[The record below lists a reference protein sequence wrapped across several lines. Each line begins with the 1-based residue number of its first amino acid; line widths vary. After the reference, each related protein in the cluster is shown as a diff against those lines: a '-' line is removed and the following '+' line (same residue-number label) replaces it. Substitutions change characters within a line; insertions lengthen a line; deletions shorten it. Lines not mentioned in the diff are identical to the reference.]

1 MRYSHLGNQLKDSG
15 LGELLALAGKP
26 EMYNF
31 SSGFPAEE
39 LFPLKELEAVNH
51 AILAREGKQA
61 VQYGSSAGYLPLR
74 EQIAA
79 RMKQVFHASCTAEQI
94 FITSGSQQGL
104 SLLGQLFLNK
114 DDVVLVESPTYLG
127 AINAFQISGPK
138 FVEIPTDEQGVIPE
152 ALEGILRTTERV
164 RMMYVIPEF
173 QNPTGVT
180 WTMERRRAVMEI
192 VNRYDFPVLE
202 DNPYGELRYD
212 GETMPALK
220 SMDTKGNVI
229 FLGSFS
235 KILMPGLRVGWL
247 VAEPEILEKLNLL
260 KQNVDLQCSSY
271 AQRQVSFFMEM
282 FDLDAHVETLKTLYR
297 KRRTLLYDS
306 IQKYFP
312 SGVTATYPEGGLFL
326 WVTLPEG
333 MDAKALAAK
342 ATARKVA
349 YVPGAP
355 FYPNGG
361 HRNHMRLNFSTMQEN
376 RIVEGIRILGQLLYE
391 EVDTANESK
400 SRD

>member
-1 MRYSHLGNQLKDSG
+1 MRYSDLGNQLKDSG

-39 LFPLKELEAVNH
+39 LFPLRELDAVNR
-51 AILAREGKQA
+51 AILEREGKQA

-79 RMKQVFHASCTAEQI
+79 RMHKVFRADCTAEQI

-104 SLLGQLFLNK
+104 SLLAQLFLDQ

-127 AINAFQISGPK
+127 AINAFQLCGPR
-138 FVEIPTDEQGVIPE
+138 FVEVPTDEQGIVPA
-152 ALEGILRTTERV
+152 ALEEILRTTDRV
-164 RMMYVIPEF
+164 KMMYVIPEF

-235 KILMPGLRVGWL
+235 KILMPGLRVGWI

-271 AQRQVSFFMEM
+271 AQRQVSYFMDM
-282 FDLDAHVETLKTLYR
+282 FDLDAHVSRLKDLYR
-297 KRRTLLYDS
+297 RRRTLLYDA
-306 IQKYFP
+306 IRQYFP
-312 SGVTATYPEGGLFL
+312 AGVTATWPEGGLFL

-333 MDAKALAAK
+333 MDAKALAPK

-361 HRNHMRLNFSTMQEN
+361 HGNHLRLNFSTMQED
-376 RIVEGIRILGQLLYE
+376 RIVQGIQILGELLRE
-391 EVDTANESK
+391 ELED
-400 SRD
+400 

>member
-1 MRYSHLGNQLKDSG
+1 MRYSDLGNQLKDSG

-39 LFPLKELEAVNH
+39 LFPLRELDAVNR
-51 AILAREGKQA
+51 AILEREGKQA

-79 RMKQVFHASCTAEQI
+79 RMHKVFRADCTAEQI

-104 SLLGQLFLNK
+104 SLLAQLFLDQ

-127 AINAFQISGPK
+127 AINAFQLCGPR
-138 FVEIPTDEQGVIPE
+138 FVEVPTDEQGIVPA
-152 ALEGILRTTERV
+152 ALEEILRTTDRV
-164 RMMYVIPEF
+164 KMMYVIPEF

-235 KILMPGLRVGWL
+235 KILMPGLRVGWI

-271 AQRQVSFFMEM
+271 AQRQVSYFMDM
-282 FDLDAHVETLKTLYR
+282 FDLDAHVSRLKDLYR
-297 KRRTLLYDS
+297 RRRTLLYDA
-306 IQKYFP
+306 IRQYFP
-312 SGVTATYPEGGLFL
+312 AGVTATWPEGGLFL
-326 WVTLPEG
+326 WVTLPES
-333 MDAKALAAK
+333 MDAKALAPK

-361 HRNHMRLNFSTMQEN
+361 HGNHLRLNFSTMQED
-376 RIVEGIRILGQLLYE
+376 RIVQGIQILGELLRE
-391 EVDTANESK
+391 ELED
-400 SRD
+400 

>member
-1 MRYSHLGNQLKDSG
+1 MRYSDLGNQLKDSG

-39 LFPLKELEAVNH
+39 LFPLRALEEVNR
-51 AILAREGKQA
+51 AILAHEGKQA

-79 RMKQVFHASCTAEQI
+79 RMRKVFRTDCTAEQI

-104 SLLGQLFLNK
+104 SLLAQLFLNK

-127 AINAFQISGPK
+127 AINAFRMSGPR
-138 FVEIPTDEQGVIPE
+138 FVEVPTDAQGIIPE
-152 ALEGILRTTERV
+152 ALEEILRTTERV

-180 WTMERRRAVMEI
+180 WTPERRKAVMEI
-192 VNRYDFPVLE
+192 VNRYDFPVVE

-235 KILMPGLRVGWL
+235 KILMPGLRVGWI
-247 VAEPEILEKLNLL
+247 VAEPEIREKLNLL

-271 AQRQVSFFMEM
+271 AQRQVSYFMDM
-282 FDLDAHVETLKTLYR
+282 FDLDAHVETLKALYR

-306 IQKYFP
+306 IQTYFP
-312 SGVTATYPEGGLFL
+312 AGVTATYPEGGLFL

-333 MDAKALAAK
+333 MDAKALAPK
-342 ATARKVA
+342 AAARKVA

-361 HRNHMRLNFSTMQEN
+361 HGNHLRLNFSTMQED
-376 RIVEGIRILGQLLYE
+376 RIVEGVRILGQLLHE
-391 EVDTANESK
+391 ELDA
-400 SRD
+400 

>member
-1 MRYSHLGNQLKDSG
+1 MRYSDLGNQLKDSG

-39 LFPLKELEAVNH
+39 LFPLRALEEVNR
-51 AILAREGKQA
+51 AILAHEGKQA

-79 RMKQVFHASCTAEQI
+79 RMRKVFRTDCTAEQI

-104 SLLGQLFLNK
+104 SLLAQLFLNK

-127 AINAFQISGPK
+127 AINAFRMSGPR
-138 FVEIPTDEQGVIPE
+138 FVEVPTDAQGIIPE
-152 ALEGILRTTERV
+152 ALEEILRTTERV

-180 WTMERRRAVMEI
+180 WTPERRKAVMEI

-235 KILMPGLRVGWL
+235 KILMPGLRVGWI
-247 VAEPEILEKLNLL
+247 VAEPEIREKLNLL

-271 AQRQVSFFMEM
+271 AQRQVSYFMDM
-282 FDLDAHVETLKTLYR
+282 FDLDAHVETLKALYR

-306 IQKYFP
+306 IQTYFP
-312 SGVTATYPEGGLFL
+312 AGVTATYPEGGLFL

-333 MDAKALAAK
+333 MDAKALAPK
-342 ATARKVA
+342 AAARKVA

-361 HRNHMRLNFSTMQEN
+361 HGNHLRLNFSTMQED
-376 RIVEGIRILGQLLYE
+376 RIVEGVRILGQLLHE
-391 EVDTANESK
+391 ELDA
-400 SRD
+400 

>member
-1 MRYSHLGNQLKDSG
+1 MRYANLGNQLKDTG

-39 LFPLKELEAVNH
+39 LFPLQELDTVNH
-51 AILAREGKQA
+51 AILAQEGKQA

-79 RMKQVFHASCTAEQI
+79 RMNQVFRTDCTAQQI

-104 SLLGQLFLNK
+104 SLLGQLFLDP

-127 AINAFQISGPK
+127 AINAFRICGPR
-138 FVEIPTDEQGVIPE
+138 FVEVPTDEQGMIPE
-152 ALEGILRTTERV
+152 ALEEILRTTDRV

-180 WTMERRRAVMEI
+180 WTMERRRAVMDI

-235 KILMPGLRVGWL
+235 KILMPGLRVGWI
-247 VAEPEILEKLNLL
+247 VAEPEILAKLNLL

-271 AQRQVSFFMEM
+271 AQRQVSYFMQM
-282 FDLDAHVETLKTLYR
+282 FDLDAHVEKLKALYR

-306 IQKYFP
+306 IQTYFP
-312 SGVTATYPEGGLFL
+312 AGVTATYPKGGLFL

-361 HRNHMRLNFSTMQEN
+361 HGNHLRMNFSTMTED
-376 RIVEGIRILGQLLYE
+376 RIVEGVRILGALLRE
-391 EVDTANESK
+391 ELEA
-400 SRD
+400 

>member
-1 MRYSHLGNQLKDSG
+1 MKYSDLGNQLKDSG

-39 LFPLKELEAVNH
+39 LFPLRELEEVNR

-79 RMKQVFHASCTAEQI
+79 RMKQVFGTDCTAQQV

-104 SLLGQLFLNK
+104 SLLGQLFLNPG
-114 DDVVLVESPTYLG
+114 DGVLVESPTYLG
-127 AINAFQISGPK
+127 AINAFQLSGAK
-138 FVEIPTDEQGVIPE
+138 FVEVPTDEKGIIPE
-152 ALEGILRTTERV
+152 ALEEILRTTERV
-164 RMMYVIPEF
+164 KMMYVIPEF

-180 WTMERRRAVMEI
+180 WTTERRRAVMEI

-212 GETMPALK
+212 GEPMPALK
-220 SMDTKGNVI
+220 SLDTKGNVI

-235 KILMPGLRVGWL
+235 KILMPGLRVGWIT
-247 VAEPEILEKLNLL
+247 AEPEVLEKLNLL
-260 KQNVDLQCSSY
+260 KQNTDLQCSSF
-271 AQRQVSFFMEM
+271 AQRQVSCFMDL
-282 FDLDAHVETLKTLYR
+282 FDLDAHVETLKALYR

-306 IQKYFP
+306 IRQYFP
-312 SGVTATYPEGGLFL
+312 AGVTATYPEGGLFL
-326 WVTLPEG
+326 WVTLPKG
-333 MDAKALAAK
+333 MDAKALAEK

-361 HRNHMRLNFSTMQEN
+361 HGNHLRLNFSTMQED
-376 RIVEGIRILGQLLYE
+376 RIVEGIRILGALLQE
-391 EVDTANESK
+391 ELESK
-400 SRD
+400 

>member
-1 MRYSHLGNQLKDSG
+1 MRYSDLGNQLKDSG

-39 LFPLKELEAVNH
+39 LFPLRELEEVNR
-51 AILAREGKQA
+51 AILLKEGKQA

-79 RMKQVFHASCTAEQI
+79 RMKKVFDADCTAEQI

-104 SLLGQLFLNK
+104 SLLAQLFLNR

-127 AINAFQISGPK
+127 AINAFQLCGPK
-138 FVEIPTDEQGVIPE
+138 FVEVPTDAQGIIPE
-152 ALEGILRTTERV
+152 ALEEILRTTERV

-235 KILMPGLRVGWL
+235 KILMPGLRVGWI

-260 KQNVDLQCSSY
+260 KQNVDLQCSSF
-271 AQRQVSFFMEM
+271 AQRQVSYFMDL
-282 FDLDAHVETLKTLYR
+282 FDLDAHISRLKDLYR
-297 KRRTLLYDS
+297 KRRTLLYDA
-306 IQKYFP
+306 IQKDFP
-312 SGVTATYPEGGLFL
+312 AGVTATYPEGGLFL

-333 MDAKALAAK
+333 VDAKALAPK
-342 ATARKVA
+342 AAARKVA

-361 HRNHMRLNFSTMQEN
+361 HGNHLRLNFSTMQED
-376 RIVEGIRILGQLLYE
+376 RIVEGVKLLGQLLRE
-391 EVDTANESK
+391 ELEA
-400 SRD
+400 

>member
-1 MRYSHLGNQLKDSG
+1 MRYSDLGNQLKDSG

-39 LFPLKELEAVNH
+39 LFPLRELEEVNRAV
-51 AILAREGKQA
+51 LLKEGRQA

-74 EQIAA
+74 EQIAT
-79 RMKQVFHASCTAEQI
+79 RMKKVFHADCTAEQI

-104 SLLGQLFLNK
+104 SLLAQLFLNRG
-114 DDVVLVESPTYLG
+114 DVVLVESPTYLG
-127 AINAFQISGPK
+127 AINAFQLCGPK
-138 FVEIPTDEQGVIPE
+138 FVEVPTDEQGIIPE
-152 ALEGILRTTERV
+152 ALEEILRTTERV
-164 RMMYVIPEF
+164 KMMYVIPEF

-235 KILMPGLRVGWL
+235 KILMPGLRVGWI

-271 AQRQVSFFMEM
+271 AQRQVSYFMKM
-282 FDLDAHVETLKTLYR
+282 FDLDAHVATLKELYR
-297 KRRTLLYDS
+297 KRRTLLYNS

-312 SGVTATYPEGGLFL
+312 AGVTATYPEGGLFL

-333 MDAKALAAK
+333 MDAKALAPK
-342 ATARKVA
+342 ATERKVA
-349 YVPGAP
+349 YVPGTP

-361 HRNHMRLNFSTMQEN
+361 HGNHLRLNFSTMQED
-376 RIVEGIRILGQLLYE
+376 RIVEGIRILGQLL
-391 EVDTANESK
+391 
-400 SRD
+400 RDEIGA

>member
-1 MRYSHLGNQLKDSG
+1 MRYSDLGNQLKDSG

-39 LFPLKELEAVNH
+39 LFPLRELEEVNRAV
-51 AILAREGKQA
+51 LLKEGRQA

-79 RMKQVFHASCTAEQI
+79 RMKKVFRADCTAEQI

-104 SLLGQLFLNK
+104 SLLAQLFLNRG
-114 DDVVLVESPTYLG
+114 DVVLVESPTYLG
-127 AINAFQISGPK
+127 AINAFQLCGPK
-138 FVEIPTDEQGVIPE
+138 FVEVPTDEQGIIPE
-152 ALEGILRTTERV
+152 ALEEILHTTERV

-212 GETMPALK
+212 GETMPSLK

-235 KILMPGLRVGWL
+235 KILMPGLRVGWI

-271 AQRQVSFFMEM
+271 AQRQVSYFMDL
-282 FDLDAHVETLKTLYR
+282 FDLDAHVSRLKELYR
-297 KRRTLLYDS
+297 KRRTLLYDA

-312 SGVTATYPEGGLFL
+312 AGVTATYPEGGLFL

-333 MDAKALAAK
+333 MDAKALAPK
-342 ATARKVA
+342 AAARKVA

-361 HRNHMRLNFSTMQEN
+361 HGNHLRLNFSTMQED
-376 RIVEGIRILGQLLYE
+376 RIVEGVKLLGQLLRE
-391 EVDTANESK
+391 ELEA
-400 SRD
+400 

>member
-1 MRYSHLGNQLKDSG
+1 MRYSDLGNQLKDSG

-39 LFPLKELEAVNH
+39 LFPLRELDAVNR
-51 AILAREGKQA
+51 AILEREGKQA

-79 RMKQVFHASCTAEQI
+79 RMHKVFRADCTAEQI

-104 SLLGQLFLNK
+104 SLLAQLFLDQ

-127 AINAFQISGPK
+127 AINAFQLCGPR
-138 FVEIPTDEQGVIPE
+138 FVEVPTDEQGIVPA
-152 ALEGILRTTERV
+152 ALEEILRTTDRV
-164 RMMYVIPEF
+164 KMMYVIPEF

-235 KILMPGLRVGWL
+235 KILMPGLRVGWI

-271 AQRQVSFFMEM
+271 AQRQVSYFMDM
-282 FDLDAHVETLKTLYR
+282 FDLDAHVSRLKDLYR
-297 KRRTLLYDS
+297 RRRTLLYDA
-306 IQKYFP
+306 IRQYFP
-312 SGVTATYPEGGLFL
+312 AGVTATWPEGGLFL

-333 MDAKALAAK
+333 MDAKALASK

-361 HRNHMRLNFSTMQEN
+361 HGNHLRLNFSTMQED
-376 RIVEGIRILGQLLYE
+376 RIVQGIQILGELLRE
-391 EVDTANESK
+391 ELED
-400 SRD
+400 

>member
-1 MRYSHLGNQLKDSG
+1 MRYSDLGNQLKDSG

-39 LFPLKELEAVNH
+39 LFPLRELEEANR
-51 AILAREGKQA
+51 AILLKEGKQA

-79 RMKQVFHASCTAEQI
+79 RMKQVFHADCTAEQI

-104 SLLGQLFLNK
+104 SLLAQLFLNRG
-114 DDVVLVESPTYLG
+114 DVVLVESPTYLG
-127 AINAFQISGPK
+127 AINAFQLCGPK
-138 FVEIPTDEQGVIPE
+138 FVEVPTDAQGIIPE
-152 ALEGILRTTERV
+152 ALEEILRTTERM

-235 KILMPGLRVGWL
+235 KILMPGLRVGWI

-260 KQNVDLQCSSY
+260 KQNVDLQCSSF
-271 AQRQVSFFMEM
+271 AQRQVSYFMDL
-282 FDLDAHVETLKTLYR
+282 FDLDAHISRLKDLYR
-297 KRRTLLYDS
+297 KRRTLLYDA

-312 SGVTATYPEGGLFL
+312 AGVTATYPEGGLFL

-333 MDAKALAAK
+333 VDAKALAPK
-342 ATARKVA
+342 AAARKVA

-361 HRNHMRLNFSTMQEN
+361 HGNHLRLNFSTMQED
-376 RIVEGIRILGQLLYE
+376 RIVEGVKLLGQLLRE
-391 EVDTANESK
+391 ELEV
-400 SRD
+400 

>member
-1 MRYSHLGNQLKDSG
+1 MRYSDLGNGLKDSG

-39 LFPLKELEAVNH
+39 LFPLKELEQVNR
-51 AILAREGKQA
+51 AILQKEGKQA

-79 RMKQVFHASCTAEQI
+79 RMNKIFHADCSAEQI

-104 SLLGQLFLNK
+104 SLLGQLFLDK

-127 AINAFQISGPK
+127 AINAFQLCGPK
-138 FVEIPTDEQGVIPE
+138 FVEVPTDEQGIIPE
-152 ALEGILRTTERV
+152 ALEEILRTTERV
-164 RMMYVIPEF
+164 KMMYVIPEF

-235 KILMPGLRVGWL
+235 KILMPGLRVGWI

-260 KQNVDLQCSSY
+260 KQDVDLQCSSF
-271 AQRQVSFFMEM
+271 AQRQVSYFMDM
-282 FDLDAHVETLKTLYR
+282 FDLDAHVIVLKERYR

-312 SGVTATYPEGGLFL
+312 AGVTATYPEGGLFL

-333 MDAKALAAK
+333 MDAKALAPK

-349 YVPGAP
+349 YGPGAP

-361 HRNHMRLNFSTMQEN
+361 HGNHLRLNFSTMQED
-376 RIVEGIRILGQLLYE
+376 RIVEGIQILGDLLLE
-391 EVDTANESK
+391 ELEG
-400 SRD
+400 

>member
-1 MRYSHLGNQLKDSG
+1 MRYSDLGNQLKDSG

-39 LFPLKELEAVNH
+39 LFPLRELEEVNR
-51 AILAREGKQA
+51 AILLKEGKQS

-74 EQIAA
+74 EQIAT
-79 RMKQVFHASCTAEQI
+79 RMKKVFHADCTAEQI

-104 SLLGQLFLNK
+104 SLLAQLFLNR

-127 AINAFQISGPK
+127 AINAFQLCGPK
-138 FVEIPTDEQGVIPE
+138 FVEVPTDAQGIIPE
-152 ALEGILRTTERV
+152 ALEEILRTTERV
-164 RMMYVIPEF
+164 KMMYVIPEF

-235 KILMPGLRVGWL
+235 KILMPGLRVGWI

-260 KQNVDLQCSSY
+260 KQDVDLQCSSF
-271 AQRQVSFFMEM
+271 AQRQVSYFMEM
-282 FDLDAHVETLKTLYR
+282 FDLDAHVAVLKDLYR

-312 SGVTATYPEGGLFL
+312 EGATATYPEGGLFL

-333 MDAKALAAK
+333 MDAKALAPK
-342 ATARKVA
+342 ATERKVA

-361 HRNHMRLNFSTMQEN
+361 HGNHLRLNFSTMQED
-376 RIVEGIRILGQLLYE
+376 RIVEGIKLLGQLLRE
-391 EVDTANESK
+391 ELEA
-400 SRD
+400 

>member
-1 MRYSHLGNQLKDSG
+1 MRYSDLGNGLKDSG

-39 LFPLKELEAVNH
+39 LFPLKELEEVNR
-51 AILAREGKQA
+51 AILQKEGKQA

-79 RMKQVFHASCTAEQI
+79 RMKKVFHVDCNAEQI

-104 SLLGQLFLNK
+104 SLLGQLFLDK

-127 AINAFQISGPK
+127 AINAFQLCGPR
-138 FVEIPTDEQGVIPE
+138 FVEIPTDEQGIIPE
-152 ALEGILRTTERV
+152 ALEEILRTTERV
-164 RMMYVIPEF
+164 KMMYVIPEF

-180 WTMERRRAVMEI
+180 WTMERREAVMEI

-235 KILMPGLRVGWL
+235 KILMPGLRVGWI
-247 VAEPEILEKLNLL
+247 VSEPEILEKLNLL

-271 AQRQVSFFMEM
+271 AQRQVSYFMEM
-282 FDLDAHVETLKTLYR
+282 FDLDSHVETLKAIYR

-312 SGVTATYPEGGLFL
+312 ACVTATYPEGGLFL

-333 MDAKALAAK
+333 VDAKALAPK
-342 ATARKVA
+342 ATERKVA

-361 HRNHMRLNFSTMQEN
+361 HGNHLRLNFSTMQED
-376 RIVEGIRILGQLLYE
+376 RIVEGVRILGQLLKQTI
-391 EVDTANESK
+391 DN
-400 SRD
+400 

>member
-1 MRYSHLGNQLKDSG
+1 MRYSDIGNQLKDSG
-15 LGELLALAGKP
+15 LGDLLALAGKP

-39 LFPLKELEAVNH
+39 LFPLKELEEVNH

-79 RMKQVFHASCTAEQI
+79 RMKQVFHVSCNAEQV

-114 DDVVLVESPTYLG
+114 DDVVLVETPTYLG
-127 AINAFQISGPK
+127 AINAFRISGPK

-152 ALEGILRTTERV
+152 ALEEVLRTTERV

-212 GETMPALK
+212 GETVPALK
-220 SMDTKGNVI
+220 SMDTKGSVI

-235 KILMPGLRVGWL
+235 KILMPGLRVGWI
-247 VAEPEILEKLNLL
+247 VAEPEILDKLNLL

-326 WVTLPEG
+326 WVTLPKG

-361 HRNHMRLNFSTMQEN
+361 HGNHLRLNFSTMQEN
-376 RIVEGIRILGQLLYE
+376 RIVEGIKILGHLLNE
-391 EVDTANESK
+391 EVDPANESI